1 MMFTMLLAAWAALPS
16 RADDSS
22 APPAE
27 PPTAP
32 ATAAAVDPPPPPSRE
47 ALRSARRERAN
58 ATLTSIG
65 AQLKPY
71 GILKPTVSVAS
82 AAVESY
88 GRPNQTATTA
98 AANPVLAAT
107 PDDPAFS
114 FHVGQT
120 RLGIKIAEE
129 HAVRAQVEIDFVDF
143 DKATPTVASLPR
155 LRIAEVSWDA
165 AKDHTIVA
173 GQGWDLFGSLMPHGF
188 NLVGANFQA
197 GNVGFMRQ
205 QIQWRYHPKHA
216 DIGVAIGMPGVNTGP
231 AEGSLEHGMVP
242 TFSVR
247 LGAVV
252 NEHATLRA
260 HGFTTL
266 LHPDAD
272 HALWVWAA
280 SIDGQINL
288 KSGTDLRFEA
298 TIGQNTANTG
308 MLTLAQGR
316 ADADVRDAG
325 GWISL
330 RQPLGPRVTPYLT
343 AGGAGVLNPDDVVP
357 SYMAATDTVPAA
369 RNAAAG
375 PGIRYNVGGRVGAEV
390 AVAPGLALVAE
401 GFLFATRHQLF
412 EETVAGKR
420 TAGGFE
426 GGMIYRF

>member
-16 RADDSS
+16 RADEAS

-27 PPTAP
+27 PPTEP
-32 ATAAAVDPPPPPSRE
+32 ATAAALDPPPPPSRE

-120 RLGIKIAEE
+120 RLGIK
-129 HAVRAQVEIDFVDF
+129 
-143 DKATPTVASLPR
+143 
-155 LRIAEVSWDA
+155 IAEVSWDA